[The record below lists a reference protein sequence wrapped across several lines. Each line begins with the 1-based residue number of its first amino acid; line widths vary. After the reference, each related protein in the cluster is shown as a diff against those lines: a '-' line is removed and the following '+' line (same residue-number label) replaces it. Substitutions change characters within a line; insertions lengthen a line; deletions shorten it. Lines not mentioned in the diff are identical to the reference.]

1 MFPILIDLQNSMT
14 IALATRVRIKNSKKK
29 RAAEKKRDVR
39 IGREAGE
46 DEAVAV
52 VDVEKDAAVL
62 PCDPRI

>member
-1 MFPILIDLQNSMT
+1 MT